1 MHSRGIPINLTITS
15 YLNPANKI
23 LMRETR
29 KKKTLR
35 VRGEKKP
42 KDGQGEGGGVC
53 HSMITEHEAAERTC
67 LLDFSTQLPLAADI
81 CP

>member
-1 MHSRGIPINLTITS
+1 
-15 YLNPANKI
+15 
-23 LMRETR
+23 MRETR
-29 KKKTLR
+29 KKKTLAR
-35 VRGEKKP
+35 AWRKKA